1 MFFSNL
7 TTIPERVLGA
17 APLEWLNVEV
27 PRVTAR
33 RVDFVARLVN
43 GRLVHLEVQGY
54 NDREIA
60 IRMLEPV
67 PHFLRI
73 LGQRPDQAM
82 LYVGDKPMNMEDGYA
97 DDYGL
102 VFRFKR
108 FDIREVITK
117 QQMLGSDRY
126 GDYVFAIL
134 TEGGNNRETL
144 CEVLDRIMLLPVEQ
158 RRDAMGKLI
167 VLAGLRKLD
176 VVLVEE
182 MEKMPLLIDPAENV
196 ILKSILDQGH
206 QKGLIEGKA
215 QGVIE
220 GKAQGVIE
228 GKVEGKAEGIREGR
242 VSSLRAILSKRF
254 GSVPVWADR
263 WMGSASTDQI
273 AAWTTRAIDAPTIES
288 VFE

>member
-1 MFFSNL
+1 
-7 TTIPERVLGA
+7 
-17 APLEWLNVEV
+17 
-27 PRVTAR
+27 
-33 RVDFVARLVN
+33 
-43 GRLVHLEVQGY
+43 
-54 NDREIA
+54 
-60 IRMLEPV
+60 
-67 PHFLRI
+67 
-73 LGQRPDQAM
+73 M

-97 DDYGL
+97 DNYGL

-158 RRDAMGKLI
+158 WRDTMGKLI

-176 VVLVEE
+176 VVLVED
-182 MEKMPLLIDPAENV
+182 MEKMPILIDPAENV

-206 QKGLIEGKA
+206 RKGLIEGKA

-220 GKAQGVIE
+220 GKV
-228 GKVEGKAEGIREGR
+228 EGIREGR

-263 WMGSASTDQI
+263 WMESAGTDQI
-273 AAWTTRAIDAPTIES
+273 AGWTTRAIDAPTIES